1 MDAKAPPKLF
11 QCFPKPLPLPGT
23 IEKQQRNL
31 PKLYPSSS
39 PPPSSSS
46 PPASE
51 RIKVPKINSEI
62 GNRKVIKLNY
72 QFSILFTDFAPTTSL
87 SQQCFGF
94 KTNIYHHVRKKSY
107 SSLSSPLTKTSFS
120 PQSQKCPPVPSTDQA
135 IQANAP
141 HHILLTFVLH
151 SLVGSFLTIKLE

>member
-11 QCFPKPLPLPGT
+11 QCFPKPLPPPGT

-72 QFSILFTDFAPTTSL
+72 QFSILFTDFAPPHHSHSNVSDSKQTSTIM
-87 SQQCFGF
+87 FG
-94 KTNIYHHVRKKSY
+94 KKVIHH
-107 SSLSSPLTKTSFS
+107 
-120 PQSQKCPPVPSTDQA
+120 SQKHHFLPNPKKFPPVPSTDQA